1 MGAIHARGVRDNITG
16 ISGLERSRNE
26 MRTGQPKNRL
36 GEPKRLKRTYE
47 DQCDVLYQDLVTA
60 RKSNVNHHLSMW
72 SPKNMI
78 ITVLNLRYHLVVS
91 GREQELLFI
100 TLGLLVRS
108 SKPILLRFSNY
119 ASLVEV
125 LNLEDKQAT

>member
-1 MGAIHARGVRDNITG
+1 MTRSHEVDKHGVLSHALQIPVCFVVKNRYASSSTVMGAIHARGARDNVTR

-72 SPKNMI
+72 SPKKNDNYRI
-78 ITVLNLRYHLVVS
+78 KVTKSSR
-91 GREQELLFI
+91 R
-100 TLGLLVRS
+100 LG
-108 SKPILLRFSNY
+108 
-119 ASLVEV
+119 
-125 LNLEDKQAT
+125 